1 MGQECPACPRPHP
14 PFCLGVFFLKY
25 FSITCSIWNPGICIQ
40 NVLDCISENFNL
52 KKFPR
57 GACAQNSLE
66 KCAVRSPDGC
76 YCTQLPLHTISLGL
90 IYHKILCPSLGMA
103 AAKCINQ
110 LSLLFFITDT
120 VDKKYLGT
128 SSTLKLSLDVDVE
141 RM

>member
-1 MGQECPACPRPHP
+1 MGQECPACPPP
-14 PFCLGVFFLKY
+14 PTPFCLGVFFLKY